1 MGGAL
6 YDARRMQ
13 TQAVLLTLVV
23 LAGAATSASAQN
35 PAATS
40 PNAVPSTI
48 PAASNGPGFTLS
60 DEVPSPRGFTDAYLL
75 DEIKLGGEVLSEE
88 DQLARWQAELN
99 AGRARAGA
107 MLGAYHAYRA
117 LTPED
122 CLAARD
128 PLIKADQLGS
138 DQAAWQ
144 LAKLAGNDTCGP
156 IDRAQRE
163 RWLKQAVALDY
174 PSAVLEL
181 INLNADTT
189 DATQRLNRYIYA
201 RVAAGYWESTQSPP
215 RAPFDP
221 QSLKDMESTLTVAE
235 KGRAESESASILQ
248 QMLKRHE
255 RFGVVAPVEF
265 ARGDAGAKGSWIAWQ
280 VDYRHECQ
288 WNLKANCRG
297 AQRLVFV
304 DLINKNTVFLACKLE
319 MHPKDFVTGNP
330 VKTALSR
337 EVLIGPGAQ
346 RRLMLGDVNGDA
358 DKKALAATC
367 TAMPK
372 LAADLTAGKCRAKL
386 NGSIDVERFY
396 PESAKSRGVEGSAV
410 VRYYLPPGAEYPTD
424 AEIQTSSGD
433 IALDDA
439 AIATVRSGKF
449 THDCEYGLSSIRIA
463 FKLN

>member
-1 MGGAL
+1 
-6 YDARRMQ
+6 MQ
-13 TQAVLLTLVV
+13 TQVVLISLLI
-23 LAGAATSASAQN
+23 LAGATTSASAQDS
-35 PAATS
+35 AAAP
-40 PNAVPSTI
+40 PNAVP
-48 PAASNGPGFTLS
+48 PAAAAAASGPGFTLS
-60 DEVPSPRGFTDAYLL
+60 DEIPSPRGFTDAYLL

-88 DQLARWQAELN
+88 DQLARWQAELD
-99 AGRARAGA
+99 AGRARAGTL
-107 MLGAYHAYRA
+107 LGAYHAYRA

-122 CLAARD
+122 CLAARA

-156 IDRAQRE
+156 VDRAERE

-189 DATQRLNRYIYA
+189 NATERLNRYIYA
-201 RVAAGYWESTQSPP
+201 RVAAGYWESTQTPP

-221 QSLKDMESTLTVAE
+221 QSLKDMEAALTVAE
-235 KGRAESESASILQ
+235 KGRAEGESASILQ

-265 ARGDAGAKGSWIAWQ
+265 ARGDAGAKGSWVASQ

-288 WNLKANCRG
+288 WNLKGNCRG

-304 DLINKNTVFLACKLE
+304 DLANKNTAFLACKLE
-319 MHPKDFVTGNP
+319 MHPKDFVTGAP
-330 VKTALSR
+330 VKATLSR

-358 DKKALAATC
+358 DRKSLTVAC

-372 LAADLTAGKCRAKL
+372 LAADLAAGKCRARL
-386 NGSIDVERFY
+386 SGSIDVERFY

-410 VRYYLPPGAEYPTD
+410 VRYYLPPGAESPTD

-449 THDCEYGLSSIRIA
+449 THDCQYGLSSIRIA